1 MKPARVSAPKGTTGS
16 FRGARKEA
24 ASPGEGKVTVS
35 RSCSATKHRSRGQ
48 NSSSIKP
55 ANVPWTPKRRRCQ
68 QERSVLVRCLAMA
81 GVTAV
86 VECEPGHSTS
96 QRQLYLHPIPSCLN
110 LFDKSSGHRNK
121 SGHRRDLVRSLP
133 SRSSQYCGEEQIKI
147 MISSAQ
153 ECLIKL

>member
-1 MKPARVSAPKGTTGS
+1 MKPARVSAPKGATRS

-24 ASPGEGKVTVS
+24 ASPGEDKVTVS
-35 RSCSATKHRSRGQ
+35 RSCSATKQSRGQ

-55 ANVPWTPKRRRCQ
+55 ANAPWAPKRRRCQ

-86 VECEPGHSTS
+86 AECGPGHSTS
-96 QRQLYLHPIPSCLN
+96 QRWLCIHPILSCLN
-110 LFDKSSGHRNK
+110 LFDKCSGRWNK
-121 SGHRRDLVRSLP
+121 SGHRKDLVQSLP